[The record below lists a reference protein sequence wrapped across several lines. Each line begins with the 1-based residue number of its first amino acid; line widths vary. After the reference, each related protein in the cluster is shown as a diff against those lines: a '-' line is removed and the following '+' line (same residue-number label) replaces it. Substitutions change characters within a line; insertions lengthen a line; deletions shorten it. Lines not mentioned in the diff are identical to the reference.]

1 MTDQPTAPV
10 SFRQKILSKEIK
22 RAHAMQV
29 RYEDLHVEPDFNL
42 RTPIELL
49 EGEEREAAEE
59 DDKALF
65 EHIMAGGK
73 VPPLEVRPRPGVGVW
88 IVDGHRRHEQIGRA
102 IAAGAPLQDEDGI
115 VWIDVVAFV
124 GNDAERTARVI
135 SSAKGRHLRPLEIA
149 FGYAKLAGFRW
160 DNDRIARLDQV
171 SPQWVA
177 KMLTLAHANSDVHAL
192 VRSGAAKASTA
203 IEAIAKHGEA
213 AGTFLQAQLEKAKAA
228 GKSRVTPSSIHGR
241 VLPRKV
247 VSPLIIGVDKFMG
260 GLTAKQRVILLDT
273 LEGRVADGTIT
284 VNANDLL
291 DLFQAHGAVET
302 VRAKRAEKAAKEA
315 QQAALDTQAPIDLAQ
330 EEATA

>member
-1 MTDQPTAPV
+1 MTESTAPV

-49 EGEEREAAEE
+49 EGEERKAAEQ
-59 DDKALF
+59 DDKALY

-73 VPPLEVRPRPGVGVW
+73 VPPLEVRPRPGAGVW

-102 IAAGAPLQDEDGI
+102 IAEGAPLQDEDGI

-124 GNDAERTARVI
+124 GNDADRTARVI
-135 SSAKGRHLRPLEIA
+135 SSAKGRHLRPLEVA

-160 DNDRIARLDQV
+160 ENERIARLDNV

-192 VRSGAAKASTA
+192 VRSGVVKASTA
-203 IEAIAKHGEA
+203 IDAIAMHGEG
-213 AGTFLQAQLEKAKAA
+213 AGAFLQAQFDKAKAA
-228 GKSRVTPSSIHGR
+228 GKSKVTASTIHGR
-241 VLPRKV
+241 ALPRKV
-247 VSPLIIGVDKFMG
+247 VAPLISGVDSFIK
-260 GLTAKQRVILLDT
+260 GLDATQRAILIDIQ
-273 LEGRVADGTIT
+273 EGRVAADTIT
-284 VNANDLL
+284 VKAEDLIN
-291 DLFQAHGAVET
+291 LFQAHGAVET
-302 VRAKRAEKAAKEA
+302 LRAKRAEKAAKEA
-315 QQAALDTQAPIDLAQ
+315 QQAAPDTQAPIDLEQ

>member
-1 MTDQPTAPV
+1 MTESTAPV

-29 RYEDLHVEPDFNL
+29 RYEDLHIEPDFNL

-65 EHIMAGGK
+65 EHIMASGK

-124 GNDAERTARVI
+124 GNDADRTARVI
-135 SSAKGRHLRPLEIA
+135 SSAKGRHLRPLEVA
-149 FGYAKLAGFRW
+149 FGYAKLSGFRW
-160 DNDRIARLDQV
+160 ENERIARLDNV

-192 VRSGAAKASTA
+192 VRSGAVKASTA
-203 IEAIAKHGEA
+203 IDAITKHGEG
-213 AGTFLQAQLEKAKAA
+213 AGDFLTGKLDQAKAA
-228 GKSRVTPSSIHGR
+228 GKTRVTASAIHGR
-241 VLPRKV
+241 ALPRKV
-247 VSPLIIGVDKFMG
+247 VSPLISSVDTFMQ
-260 GLTAKQRVILLDT
+260 GLDANQRATLLDIQ
-273 LEGRVADGTIT
+273 EGRVASETIT
-284 VNANDLL
+284 IPAAALL

-302 VRAKRAEKAAKEA
+302 VRARRAEKAAKEA
-315 QQAALDTQAPIDLAQ
+315 QQAAPDTRAPIDLAQ